1 MKQDGL
7 FIFSLRFDILF
18 SMKMT
23 LMGTGTSH
31 GVPVIACECSVCTS
45 SDSHDKRLRCSAL
58 IEHNNQHFL
67 IDVGPDFRFQALK
80 FKISRLDAVFI
91 THSHADHLH
100 GIDDLRIFS
109 HKNSFAMS
117 HDKLI
122 AEKYP
127 ETSGEGL
134 PIYTSER
141 TKGYIHERFPYIFV
155 DHDKGGGIPK
165 LHLIS
170 IDKNTSENPLIL
182 GAAQDE
188 SEKIQVVQIP
198 MLHGNHHTNG
208 YVFAY
213 VDCQGRKKGI
223 AYLTD
228 CNFISEESLAE
239 VKKAGGELEHLVI
252 DALREKEHSSHCNFL
267 QAMGYAEKIGAKHT
281 HFTHIT
287 HDMSH
292 IQIQKYIDSHLSE
305 FPNLREIVRKGGS
318 VSPAYDG
325 EILNA

>member
-1 MKQDGL
+1 
-7 FIFSLRFDILF
+7 
-18 SMKMT
+18 MT

-31 GVPVIACECSVCTS
+31 GVPVIGCNCAVCTS
-45 SDSHDKRLRCSAL
+45 SDSRDTRLRCSAL
-58 IEHNNQHFL
+58 IEYNNQHFL

-80 FKISRLDAVFI
+80 YKICRLDAVFI

-117 HDKLI
+117 RDRQI
-122 AEKYP
+122 IEKYP
-127 ETSGEGL
+127 ETTGEGL
-134 PIYTSER
+134 PVYTSER

-155 DHDKGGGIPK
+155 EHDKGGGIPK

-170 IDKNTSENPLIL
+170 IDQNTSENPLFPGEDKQI
-182 GAAQDE
+182 E
-188 SEKIQVVQIP
+188 VVQIP

-208 YVFAY
+208 YVFA
-213 VDCQGRKKGI
+213 CHTGNIKKSI

-228 CNFISEESLAE
+228 CNFISDKSIEE
-239 VKKAGGELEHLVI
+239 VKKSGGQIEHLVI
-252 DALREKEHSSHCNFL
+252 DALREKEHSSHCNFI
-267 QAMGYAEKIGAKHT
+267 QALSYAEQIGAKHT
-281 HFTHIT
+281 WFTHMT

-292 IQIQKYIDSHLSE
+292 IQVQNYINEHISD
-305 FPNLREIVRKGGS
+305 FPRLAEIIKNSGS

-325 EILNA
+325 LVLEV

>member
-1 MKQDGL
+1 
-7 FIFSLRFDILF
+7 
-18 SMKMT
+18 MKMT

-31 GVPVIACECSVCTS
+31 GVPVIACSCPVCTS
-45 SDSHDKRLRCSAL
+45 SDPHDTRLRCSSL
-58 IEHNNQHFL
+58 VEHANQHIL

-80 FKISRLDAVFI
+80 FKICRLDAVFI

-117 HDKLI
+117 RDKVI
-122 AEKYP
+122 CEKFP

-141 TKGYIHERFPYIFV
+141 TKGYIHQRFPYIFV

-165 LHLIS
+165 LHLIGV
-170 IDKNTSENPLIL
+170 DKNNAENPLIL
-182 GAAQDE
+182 GEE
-188 SEKIQVVQIP
+188 SKIEVVPVP

-208 YVFAY
+208 YLFSV
-213 VDCQGRKKGI
+213 KKDDGKKHSI

-228 CNFISEESLAE
+228 CNFISDESIEL
-239 VKKAGGELEHLVI
+239 VKKAGGAIEHLVI
-252 DALREKEHSSHCNFL
+252 DALREREHSSHCNFL
-267 QAMGYAEKIGAKHT
+267 QALGYAERIGAKHT
-281 HFTHIT
+281 WFTHIT

-292 IQIQKYIDSHLSE
+292 EQIQKYINDHLKA
-305 FPNLREIVRKGGS
+305 FPGLAETVKAGGS
-318 VSPAYDG
+318 VSPAHDG
-325 EILNA
+325 LVIEA

>member
-1 MKQDGL
+1 MEN
-7 FIFSLRFDILF
+7 
-18 SMKMT
+18 MKMT

-31 GVPVIACECSVCTS
+31 GVPVIGCTCPVCTS
-45 SDSHDKRLRCSAL
+45 SDSHNTRLRCSAL
-58 IEHNNQHFL
+58 VEEANQHFL

-80 FKISRLDAVFI
+80 YKICRLDAVFI

-117 HDKLI
+117 RDRVI

-134 PIYTSER
+134 PVYTSER
-141 TKGYIHERFPYIFV
+141 TKGYIHQRFPYIFV

-165 LHLIS
+165 LHLIP
-170 IDKNTSENPLIL
+170 IDQNTSENPLLL
-182 GAAQDE
+182 GDE
-188 SEKIQVVQIP
+188 EKIQVVQIP

-208 YVFAY
+208 YVFSHGQN
-213 VDCQGRKKGI
+213 DTKKGI

-228 CNFISEESLAE
+228 CNFISDQSISE
-239 VKKAGGELEHLVI
+239 VIKAGGQIEHLVI

-267 QAMGYAEKIGAKHT
+267 QALAYAERIGAKHT
-281 HFTHIT
+281 WFTHIT

-292 IQIQKYIDSHLSE
+292 EQIQEYIKAHLINFPKLSQIVSE
-305 FPNLREIVRKGGS
+305 GGS

-325 EILNA
+325 LILEA

>member
-1 MKQDGL
+1 MAP
-7 FIFSLRFDILF
+7 
-18 SMKMT
+18 MKMT

-31 GVPVIACECSVCTS
+31 GVPVIACSCPVCTS
-45 SDSHDKRLRCSAL
+45 SDPHDTRLRCSAL
-58 IEHNNQHFL
+58 VEHENQHIL

-80 FKISRLDAVFI
+80 FKICRLDAVFI

-117 HDKLI
+117 RDKAI
-122 AEKYP
+122 CEKFP

-141 TKGYIHERFPYIFV
+141 TKGYIHQRFPYIFV

-170 IDKNTSENPLIL
+170 VDENNAENPLVL
-182 GAAQDE
+182 GEE
-188 SEKIQVVQIP
+188 SKVNVVPIP

-208 YVFAY
+208 YVFSY
-213 VDCQGRKKGI
+213 SDTEGTRRSI

-228 CNFISEESLAE
+228 CNFIPDESVEL
-239 VKKAGGELEHLVI
+239 VKKAGGSIEHLVI
-252 DALREKEHSSHCNFL
+252 DALREREHSSHCNFL
-267 QAMGYAEKIGAKHT
+267 QALGYAERIGAKHT
-281 HFTHIT
+281 WFTHIT
-287 HDMSH
+287 HDKSH
-292 IQIQKYIDSHLSE
+292 VQIQKYIDEHLHD
-305 FPNLREIVRKGGS
+305 FPPLAEIVRSGGS

-325 EILNA
+325 LVLDA

>member
-1 MKQDGL
+1 
-7 FIFSLRFDILF
+7 
-18 SMKMT
+18 MKMT

-31 GVPVIACECSVCTS
+31 GVPVIGCTCAVCTS
-45 SDSHDKRLRCSAL
+45 SDPHDTRLRCSAL
-58 IEHNNQHFL
+58 VEHANQHIL

-80 FKISRLDAVFI
+80 FKICRLDAVFI

-117 HDKLI
+117 RDRQI

-127 ETSGEGL
+127 ETDGEGL
-134 PIYTSER
+134 PVYTSER

-170 IDKNTSENPLIL
+170 VDQNTSENPLVL
-182 GAAQDE
+182 GDE
-188 SEKIQVVQIP
+188 EKIEVVQIP

-208 YVFAY
+208 YVFSYRTGKA
-213 VDCQGRKKGI
+213 KKGI

-228 CNFISEESLAE
+228 CHFISDESIAE
-239 VKKAGGELEHLVI
+239 VKKAGGEIEHLVI

-267 QAMGYAEKIGAKHT
+267 QALAYAERIGAKHT
-281 HFTHIT
+281 WFTHIT

-292 IQIQKYIDSHLSE
+292 AQIQAYIDAHIDE
-305 FPNLREIVRKGGS
+305 FPRLAEIVKNGGS
-318 VSPAYDG
+318 VSPAHDG
-325 EILNA
+325 LVLTA

>member
-1 MKQDGL
+1 
-7 FIFSLRFDILF
+7 
-18 SMKMT
+18 
-23 LMGTGTSH
+23 MGTGTSH
-31 GVPVIACECSVCTS
+31 GVPVIACDCPVCKST
-45 SDSHDKRLRCSAL
+45 DPRDTRLRCSAL
-58 IEHNNQHFL
+58 VEHKNQHFL

-109 HKNSFAMS
+109 HKNSAAMS
-117 HDKLI
+117 RDKVI
-122 AEKYP
+122 SEKYP
-127 ETSGEGL
+127 ETSGDGL

-165 LHLIS
+165 LHLIPV
-170 IDKNTSENPLIL
+170 DKNTSKSPLIL
-182 GAAQDE
+182 G
-188 SEKIQVVQIP
+188 EKNEETELSDRIEVVQIP

-208 YVFAY
+208 YVFSCY
-213 VDCQGRKKGI
+213 DESDTKKGI

-228 CNFISEESLAE
+228 CNFISEESISE
-239 VKKAGGELEHLVI
+239 VKKAGGQLEHLVI
-252 DALREKEHSSHCNFL
+252 DALREKQHSSHCNFL
-267 QAMGYAEKIGAKHT
+267 EALSYAEKIGAKHT

-287 HDMSH
+287 HDMNY
-292 IQIQKYIDSHLSE
+292 IQIQNYINEKLPEFPKLSE
-305 FPNLREIVRKGGS
+305 IVENGGS

-325 EILNA
+325 LVLEA

>member
-1 MKQDGL
+1 MK
-7 FIFSLRFDILF
+7 

-31 GVPVIACECSVCTS
+31 GVPVIGCTCPVCTS
-45 SDSHDKRLRCSAL
+45 SDPRNTRLRCSAL
-58 IEHNNQHFL
+58 VVEANQHIL
-67 IDVGPDFRFQALK
+67 IDVGPDFRTQALK
-80 FKISRLDAVFI
+80 YKICRLDAVFI

-117 HDKLI
+117 RDRLI

-134 PIYTSER
+134 PVYTSER
-141 TKGYIHERFPYIFV
+141 TKGYIHQRFPYIFV

-165 LHLIS
+165 LHLIP
-170 IDKNTSENPLIL
+170 IDQNTSENPLLL
-182 GAAQDE
+182 GDE
-188 SEKIQVVQIP
+188 EKIQIVQIP

-208 YVFAY
+208 YVFSSNKT
-213 VDCQGRKKGI
+213 GSKKGI

-228 CNFISEESLAE
+228 CNFISDESISE
-239 VKKAGGELEHLVI
+239 VTKAGGQIEHLVI

-267 QAMGYAEKIGAKHT
+267 QALAYAERIGAKHT
-281 HFTHIT
+281 WFTHIT

-292 IQIQKYIDSHLSE
+292 EQIQNYINEKLYDFPRLSQ
-305 FPNLREIVRKGGS
+305 IVKEGGS

-325 EILNA
+325 LILEA